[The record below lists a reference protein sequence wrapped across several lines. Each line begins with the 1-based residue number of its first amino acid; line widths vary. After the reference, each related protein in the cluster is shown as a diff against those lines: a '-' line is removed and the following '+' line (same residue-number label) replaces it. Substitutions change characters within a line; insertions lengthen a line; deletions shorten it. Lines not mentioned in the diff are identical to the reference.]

1 MTQDNNKEGE
11 KIIVYA
17 DEDIAELIPGF
28 LENRHKDIK
37 KIDEALEMADYNT
50 IQILGHSMKGSG
62 EGYGFDAIT
71 EIGRSLEQTAKD
83 EDIEEIRKWTGELL
97 SYLERVEVRY
107 E

>member
-1 MTQDNNKEGE
+1 MTQDNNKKGE

-28 LENRHKDIK
+28 LANRHRDIE
-37 KIDEALEMADYNT
+37 KIDEALKKGDYKT
-50 IQILGHSMKGSG
+50 IQILGHSMKGTG
-62 EGYGFDAIT
+62 GGYGFDAIT
-71 EIGRSLEQTAKD
+71 KIGSSLEQTAKD

-107 E
+107 K